1 MSTAF
6 PASSSAASPGAQPAS
21 RSLSCAEEI
30 SPASSRSAAIS
41 VTMNMPHSPKPRVA
55 LIAGPTASGKS
66 ALAIALARRT
76 GGTVINADSAQ
87 VYAELRVL
95 SARPSAEE
103 EAQAPH
109 RLFGH
114 VAGTEAYSAARWAE
128 EAKTEIAAA
137 HERGSLPVLA
147 GGTGMY
153 IRTLLDGIAPVPE
166 INPAIRAEVRAMPV
180 AEAHVLL
187 RKTDPEAADRL
198 KPADTTRVAR
208 ALEVVRS
215 TGRTLTAWQAERV
228 GGIGDAID
236 LAPLILLP
244 DRAWLAER
252 CDRRLGAMFDEGA
265 IEEVHDLLQR
275 SDIPVNA
282 PVRRAIGVAEIAAFI
297 EGSFTRNE
305 ALERAQ
311 AATRQYAKRQYTWL
325 RHQPPADWARTD
337 STDISKQVDHFARF
351 L

>member
-1 MSTAF
+1 MNP
-6 PASSSAASPGAQPAS
+6 PA
-21 RSLSCAEEI
+21 R
-30 SPASSRSAAIS
+30 
-41 VTMNMPHSPKPRVA
+41 PKVA

-95 SARPSAEE
+95 SARPSAAE

-114 VAGTEAYSAARWAE
+114 VAGTEDYSAARWAE
-128 EAKTEIAAA
+128 EAKAEIAAA
-137 HERGSLPVLA
+137 HERGSLPILA

-166 INPAIRAEVRAMPV
+166 IDPAIRAEIRALPV
-180 AEAHVLL
+180 SETHRQLEQA
-187 RKTDPEAADRL
+187 DPEAAGRL
-198 KPADTTRVAR
+198 NPSDTTRVAR

-215 TGRTLTAWQAERV
+215 TGRTLTEWQAERV
-228 GGIGDAID
+228 GGVSDAID

-252 CDRRLGAMFDEGA
+252 CDRRLSAMFEEGA
-265 IEEVHDLLQR
+265 IDEVRGLLQR
-275 SDIPVNA
+275 SDIPANA
-282 PVRRAIGVAEIAAFI
+282 PVRRAIGVSEITAFL
-297 EGSFTRNE
+297 EGSLDREE

-325 RHQPPADWARTD
+325 RHQPPTDWPRTD